1 MSALAPKLRP
11 RRPRT
16 PAPDR
21 DEPVVILAPVPAPC
35 GREAA
40 RWEARAFPVPGRT
53 VLDLSQVE
61 RIDAAGVLA
70 VLRAARRAREAGRV
84 LRVVTPTPPV
94 RMVLASAGLIDL
106 AEVHPTRDQALAAA
120 RVG

>member
-1 MSALAPKLRP
+1 MSALVTKLR
-11 RRPRT
+11 RRPRH
-16 PAPDR
+16 PAPTR
-21 DEPVVILAPVPAPC
+21 DEPVVFAPPAPALC

-40 RWEARAFPVPGRT
+40 RWEARAFPAAGRP

-70 VLRAARRAREAGRV
+70 VVRAARRAHDAGRV
-84 LRVVTPTPPV
+84 LCVGGATAPV
-94 RMVLASAGLIDL
+94 RMLLASAGLTEL
-106 AEVHPTRDQALAAA
+106 AEVHPTRDQAVAAA